1 MVEKT
6 TVLATEKNYNTIQ
19 KNYIL
24 TDTNTQKNSHQE
36 GRVGVSK
43 GKMKQDL
50 LVHNWGCSNI
60 QW

>member
-50 LVHNWGCSNI
+50 LVHN
-60 QW
+60 